1 MSKVFSVIKYE
12 GSNETFVW
20 KSPIENFNTGSQLIV
35 HESQEALFF
44 MNGQALDL
52 FGPGRHT
59 LETQNIPLL
68 RKALNRATGDE
79 TPYTCSIYFIN
90 KVEQMAI
97 KWGTD
102 SQVQYIDPTYNFPL
116 SIGASGEMSMRVED
130 SRKLIIKLV
139 GAERSLTQDAL
150 TRKIRAFLMVKMK
163 PLLARTMLKGEVS
176 IFTIESQIDILSE
189 VMHTSLLNDFEDYGI
204 SLERFFITNIARPD
218 GDRTFERFKD
228 LYYRQYGD
236 VAEAKL
242 RQEVGLIDETTAARR
257 RVIEAE
263 GIAAKRQLEGYTYQ
277 DERGFDVAE
286 KVAENEGV
294 GTMASTGIGLGL
306 AAGVGVGVGGK
317 VAGIT
322 SDALGGA
329 SSGPQTPQS
338 PVDPLESFRQQV
350 SKLQIMKESELIS
363 DEEFEKL
370 KKELLAK
377 IL

>member
-12 GSNETFVW
+12 GNNDTFVW

-44 MNGQALDL
+44 LNGQALDL

-68 RKALNRATGDE
+68 RKALNRATGDK

-116 SIGASGEMSMRVED
+116 SIGASGEMTMRVED
-130 SRKLIIKLV
+130 SRKLILKLV
-139 GAERSLTQDAL
+139 GAERNLSQDNLTKKL
-150 TRKIRAFLMVKMK
+150 RAFLMVKMK

-176 IFTIESQIDILSE
+176 IFTIESQIDVLSE
-189 VMHTSLLNDFEDYGI
+189 VMHASLLNYFNDYGLA
-204 SLERFFITNIARPD
+204 LERFFITNIARPD
-218 GDRTFERFKD
+218 GDRSFEKFKD

-257 RVIEAE
+257 RVIESE
-263 GIAAKRQLEGYTYQ
+263 GIAAKRQIEGYTYQ
-277 DERGFDVAE
+277 EERGLDVAE
-286 KVAENEGV
+286 KVAENPGV
-294 GTMASTGIGLGL
+294 GTMTSAGMGIGL
-306 AAGVGVGVGGK
+306 AAGVAGAVGGK
-317 VAGIT
+317 VAGVT
-322 SDALGGA
+322 KDAIDGA
-329 SSGPQTPQS
+329 TPKPET
-338 PVDPLESFRQQV
+338 PVDPLEEFRQQV
-350 SKLQIMKESELIS
+350 AKLQIMKESNLIS
-363 DEEFEKL
+363 EEEFEKL
-370 KKELLAK
+370 KQELLTK